1 MPVTESGIVVERQ
14 AEIFYD
20 VAEKIRNSGAFG
32 SLTVLDDPDQF
43 AADPF
48 VQTVVALTASDSDTW
63 LALEWLQNQLDP
75 NTASGRYLID
85 FHLSRWGIDATGL
98 NETEAKALLFQL
110 KKNGVKTFSPE
121 VAVMQMP
128 QVAFAK
134 TYYSKFHAP
143 VNYLNP
149 GETMIVVM
157 PKPNQI
163 IPQGVIAQALFD
175 GIGDGFYNWVGDT
188 QDIYEYRGNCYP
200 YFYQPAD
207 RVVIAVKFYGN
218 LNECSD
224 AAWHNAANT
233 LMQKAN
239 CALQYELGAK
249 LDGQALLQ
257 LLGETPGININ
268 RIEIQRRPKPLTGS
282 ECLADAESLT
292 FTSCSGVESSE
303 LWASDKVCG
312 YAQCEIWC
320 KDFVDCLIL
329 KPWEFATF
337 HASFFE
343 FIEEAS
349 PC

>member
-1 MPVTESGIVVERQ
+1 
-14 AEIFYD
+14 
-20 VAEKIRNSGAFG
+20 
-32 SLTVLDDPDQF
+32 
-43 AADPF
+43 
-48 VQTVVALTASDSDTW
+48 
-63 LALEWLQNQLDP
+63 
-75 NTASGRYLID
+75 
-85 FHLSRWGIDATGL
+85 
-98 NETEAKALLFQL
+98 
-110 KKNGVKTFSPE
+110 
-121 VAVMQMP
+121 
-128 QVAFAK
+128 
-134 TYYSKFHAP
+134 
-143 VNYLNP
+143 
-149 GETMIVVM
+149 MIVVM
-157 PKPNQI
+157 PKPNQT

-207 RVVIAVKFYGN
+207 RVVIGVKFYGN
-218 LNECSD
+218 LNECTD
-224 AAWHNAANT
+224 AAWHTAANT

-312 YAQCEIWC
+312 YAQGEIWC

-337 HASFFE
+337 NASFFE